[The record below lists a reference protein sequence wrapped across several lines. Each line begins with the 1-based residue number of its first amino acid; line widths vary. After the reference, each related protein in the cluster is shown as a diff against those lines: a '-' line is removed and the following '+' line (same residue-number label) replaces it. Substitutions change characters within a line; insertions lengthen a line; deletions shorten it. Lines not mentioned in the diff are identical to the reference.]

1 MYSPLKNIFKLKPS
15 KNLKY
20 LNDKNKF
27 SIGLLQSAG
36 INNTKNRK
44 YDIKKNPRN
53 FKFLMIFILGEKER
67 KKNIEKK
74 TGKIIPKIL
83 ELVHIAAKIEK
94 INKFL

>member
-1 MYSPLKNIFKLKPS
+1 MYSPLKNIFILKPS

-27 SIGLLQSAG
+27 SIGLLQSTG

-67 KKNIEKK
+67 KKNIEKNRK
-74 TGKIIPKIL
+74 NNSKNSGTCTHCSKNWK
-83 ELVHIAAKIEK
+83 
-94 INKFL
+94 N

>member
-1 MYSPLKNIFKLKPS
+1 MYSPLKNIFILKPS

-27 SIGLLQSAG
+27 SIGLLQSSG
-36 INNTKNRK
+36 QNNTRNRK
-44 YDIKKNPRN
+44 YDIKKNPIY
-53 FKFLMIFILGEKER
+53 FKFFMIFILGKKER
-67 KKNIEKK
+67 KQNIEKK

>member
-1 MYSPLKNIFKLKPS
+1 
-15 KNLKY
+15 
-20 LNDKNKF
+20 
-27 SIGLLQSAG
+27 LLQSTG

-53 FKFLMIFILGEKER
+53 FKFLMIFILGKKER